1 MKIVEA
7 RALDVAVQQAA
18 AANAIVSD
26 PNVDPRLAA
35 PHLQRAWR
43 ALGRAFGEAGAPEQW
58 IVGAPLPGLNSERRA
73 ALAREVEAL
82 TPLVEGG
89 PEGLVGAP
97 VPAPRVWLRHV
108 DALLRLCA
116 TVAEPAKA
124 PWFSRAALWSGAALS
139 LSLVTVRP
147 WEADAL
153 GPWRAAYYASEH
165 FDGKPILRRY
175 ANIDFHWGTSAP
187 HDVVPGDLFSAYF
200 DTCLTLEQGAEVA
213 FQVVSDDGARV
224 FLDGKRI
231 IDNWGKHAAISRGA
245 TLDVQPG
252 VHHLRI
258 KYFED
263 TREAELHLMASFDPD
278 EPPAQI
284 PASMLRYPSGS
295 LDDANPCSDEE

>member
-43 ALGRAFGEAGAPEQW
+43 ALGQAFGETGEPERW
-58 IVGAPLPGLNSERRA
+58 IVGAALPGLSGERRA
-73 ALAREVEAL
+73 ALAREVGAL
-82 TPLVEGG
+82 APLVEAG
-89 PEGLVGAP
+89 PEGLGGA
-97 VPAPRVWLRHV
+97 VPAARGWLRHV
-108 DALLRLCA
+108 DELRRLCDA
-116 TVAEPAKA
+116 VGQAPQA
-124 PWFSRAALWSGAALS
+124 PWLARTGLWSGAALV
-139 LSLVTVRP
+139 LALVTVRP

-165 FDGKPILRRY
+165 FDGTPILRRY
-175 ANIDFHWGTSAP
+175 AKIDFHWGTGAP

-200 DTCLTLEQGAEVA
+200 DTCLTLDQGAEVV
-213 FQVVSDDGARV
+213 FQLVSDDGARL
-224 FLDGKRI
+224 FLDGKRV
-231 IDNWGKHAAISRGA
+231 IDNWGKHAAVSRGV

-295 LDDANPCSDEE
+295 LDDANPCSDDE